1 MSAAQKKWAIALL
14 AVAVL
19 GIAVTL
25 GIAWHVPQP
34 EISASLALRQPSAE
48 RGEYVARLGDCTAC
62 HTTPNGKAF
71 AGGLPFPTPVGTIY
85 STNITPDRANGIGAY
100 SFEDFVRVMR
110 FGVKPDGT
118 RLYPAMP
125 YTAYAKVSDEDLQD
139 LFAYLRQSIAPVSEP
154 PRPGSAALAAQQ
166 PLAAGVLEHRLP

>member
-1 MSAAQKKWAIALL
+1 MAHSSTRDF
-14 AVAVL
+14 AVA
-19 GIAVTL
+19 GA
-25 GIAWHVPQP
+25 A
-34 EISASLALRQPSAE
+34 AAE
-48 RGEYVARLGDCTAC
+48 RRARRLRGAAWRL
-62 HTTPNGKAF
+62 HRLPYHRNGKAF

-85 STNITPDRANGIGAY
+85 STNITADRANGIGAY

-154 PRPGSAALAAQQ
+154 SSVGTLAAQQ
-166 PLAAGVLEHRLP
+166 PLAAGLLEHRLP